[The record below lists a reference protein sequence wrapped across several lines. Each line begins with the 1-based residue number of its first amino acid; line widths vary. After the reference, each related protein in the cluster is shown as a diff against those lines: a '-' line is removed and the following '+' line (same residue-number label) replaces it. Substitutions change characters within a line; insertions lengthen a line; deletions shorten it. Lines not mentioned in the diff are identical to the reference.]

1 VRNAATHAQRATRA
15 RVAYVAYVALAAG
28 LAAALVTVLAA
39 CGNDSGPTVRVTIR
53 KGSSFREAAESLSAH
68 GIMNSARVFGLYARA
83 RGEDRKLHYGTYVIR
98 RSLSWGQILDAV
110 RLGKGI
116 VHQIT
121 IPEGFTI
128 AQITP
133 LLVDELE
140 IVPDSIDV
148 AVRDP
153 AWRTKLGIPTTT
165 LEGYLFPD
173 TYTFPD
179 NATARDAVRVMVE
192 RFEKVWKPEWTA
204 RAAEVK
210 MSRHEVLTLASIVER
225 EVFRNDERPVVA
237 AVYLNR
243 LKAHI
248 PLQAD
253 PTVQYALGKKPG
265 RVLYRD
271 LRVVSPYN
279 TYLNPG
285 LPPGPI
291 ASPGAASIEAALH
304 PAKVPYRFFVAA
316 PDGHHEFRRTFAE
329 HEAAIAMVRAQ
340 KAAIT
345 AAEGLAASR
354 AERTL
359 KTAPDSTV
367 KTPKDS
373 ATKRP

>member
-1 VRNAATHAQRATRA
+1 VRSALRSLPR
-15 RVAYVAYVALAAG
+15 RWVAL
-28 LAAALVTVLAA
+28 LVCAIAVVGVFA

-53 KGSSFREAAESLSAH
+53 KGSSFREAAESLSAK
-68 GIMNSARVFGLYARA
+68 GIVRSSRLFGFYARM
-83 RGEDRKLHYGTYVIR
+83 RGEDRKLRYGTYVLR
-98 RSLSWGQILDAV
+98 KSLSWGQILEAV

-116 VHQIT
+116 VHQVT

-140 IVPDSIDV
+140 LDPDSV
-148 AVRDP
+148 EAAVRDP
-153 AWRTKLGIPTTT
+153 ELRARLGVPTKTI
-165 LEGYLFPD
+165 EGYLFPD

-179 NATARDAVRVMVE
+179 NATARDAVRIMVE

-210 MSRHEVLTLASIVER
+210 MSRHEVVTLASIVER
-225 EVFRNDERPVVA
+225 EVFRNDERPVIA

-265 RVLYRD
+265 RVLYKD
-271 LRVVSPYN
+271 LRVQSPYN

-291 ASPGAASIEAALH
+291 ASPGAASITAALN
-304 PAKVPYRFFVAA
+304 PAKVSYRFFVAA
-316 PDGHHEFRRTFAE
+316 PDGHHEFRRTFKE
-329 HEAAIAMVRAQ
+329 HEEAIKMVRAQ
-340 KAAIT
+340 KAAVA
-345 AAEGLAASR
+345 AAERNSN
-354 AERTL
+354 
-359 KTAPDSTV
+359 TAKDSTGRSA
-367 KTPKDS
+367 KDS
-373 ATKRP
+373 TAKKP

>member
-1 VRNAATHAQRATRA
+1 PA
-15 RVAYVAYVALAAG
+15 
-28 LAAALVTVLAA
+28 
-39 CGNDSGPTVRVTIR
+39 
-53 KGSSFREAAESLSAH
+53 SSF
-68 GIMNSARVFGLYARA
+68 
-83 RGEDRKLHYGTYVIR
+83 
-98 RSLSWGQILDAV
+98 
-110 RLGKGI
+110 
-116 VHQIT
+116 
-121 IPEGFTI
+121 
-128 AQITP
+128 
-133 LLVDELE
+133 
-140 IVPDSIDV
+140 
-148 AVRDP
+148 
-153 AWRTKLGIPTTT
+153 
-165 LEGYLFPD
+165 EGYLFPD

>member
-1 VRNAATHAQRATRA
+1 MPDRRTLTRRL
-15 RVAYVAYVALAAG
+15 RVAFVVCLTAVIGVY
-28 LAAALVTVLAA
+28 A

-68 GIMNSARVFGLYARA
+68 GIVRSARLFGFYARV
-83 RGEDRKLHYGTYVIR
+83 RGEDRKLHYGTYVLR
-98 RSLSWGQILDAV
+98 KSLSWEQILDAV

-140 IVPDSIDV
+140 LSPDSV
-148 AVRDP
+148 EAAVSDP
-153 AWRTKLGIPTTT
+153 ELRARLNVPTRMI
-165 LEGYLFPD
+165 EGYLFPD

-179 NATARDAVRVMVE
+179 NATARDAVRIMVE
-192 RFEKVWKPEWTA
+192 RFEKVWKPAYDTL
-204 RAAEVK
+204 AAAQH
-210 MSRHEVLTLASIVER
+210 MTRHQVITLASIVER

-237 AVYLNR
+237 AVYMNR

-265 RVLYRD
+265 RVLFKD
-271 LRVVSPYN
+271 LRVQSPYN

-304 PAKVPYRFFVAA
+304 PAKVSYRFFVAA
-316 PDGHHEFRRTFAE
+316 PDGHHEFRRTFKE
-329 HEAAIAMVRAQ
+329 HEEAIKMVRAQ
-340 KAAIT
+340 KAAG
-345 AAEGLAASR
+345 AAD
-354 AERTL
+354 RTKAVL
-359 KTAPDSTV
+359 
-367 KTPKDS
+367 KDS
-373 ATKRP
+373 AAKTAKDTSARKP

>member
-1 VRNAATHAQRATRA
+1 MRNASVAPMAPAWCVRRAVMAMATVSTM
-15 RVAYVAYVALAAG
+15 L
-28 LAAALVTVLAA
+28 LAA
-39 CGNDSGPTVRVTIR
+39 CGNDRGPTVRVTIR

-68 GIMNSARVFGLYARA
+68 GIVRSAKLFGIFARV
-83 RGEDRKLHYGTYVIR
+83 RGEDRKLHYGTYVLR
-98 RSLSWGQILDAV
+98 QSLSWGQILDAV

-116 VHQIT
+116 VHQVT

-140 IVPDSIDV
+140 LVPDSIDA

-153 AWRTKLGIPTTT
+153 ELRARLGIPTKT

-173 TYTFPD
+173 TYTFAD
-179 NATARDAVRVMVE
+179 NATARDAVRMMVE

-225 EVFRNDERPVVA
+225 EVFRNDERPVIA

-265 RVLYRD
+265 RVLFKD

-279 TYLNPG
+279 TYLNVG

-316 PDGHHEFRRTFAE
+316 PDGHHEFRRTFTE

-340 KAAIT
+340 KAAI
-345 AAEGLAASR
+345 AAGTRDQRPGGDSGAAKLS
-354 AERTL
+354 
-359 KTAPDSTV
+359 KDSTG
-367 KTPKDS
+367 
-373 ATKRP
+373 KRP

>member
-15 RVAYVAYVALAAG
+15 RVAYVAYVALAAA

-68 GIMNSARVFGLYARA
+68 GIVNSARVFGLYARA
-83 RGEDRKLHYGTYVIR
+83 RGEDRKLHYGTYVLR

-153 AWRTKLGIPTTT
+153 AWRAKLGIPTTT